1 MKTRKEVAEYINSGE
16 LSREAMKVI
25 KHGQHFGKIEVRL
38 LLDFVYEGKP
48 KNNNEN
54 IENLG

>member
-16 LSREAMKVI
+16 LSREARETMKPFDN
-25 KHGQHFGKIEVRL
+25 FGKVEVRL
-38 LLDFVYEGKP
+38 LLDFIYEGKP

-54 IENLG
+54 VDVLD

>member
-1 MKTRKEVAEYINSGE
+1 MKTRKEVAEYINSEE
-16 LSREAMKVI
+16 LSKEAMKTM
-25 KHGQHFGKIEVRL
+25 KSFDHFGKVEVRL

>member
-16 LSREAMKVI
+16 LSREARETI
-25 KHGQHFGKIEVRL
+25 KSFESFGKVEVRI
-38 LLDFVYEGKP
+38 LLDYIYEGKP

-54 IENLG
+54 VNVLD